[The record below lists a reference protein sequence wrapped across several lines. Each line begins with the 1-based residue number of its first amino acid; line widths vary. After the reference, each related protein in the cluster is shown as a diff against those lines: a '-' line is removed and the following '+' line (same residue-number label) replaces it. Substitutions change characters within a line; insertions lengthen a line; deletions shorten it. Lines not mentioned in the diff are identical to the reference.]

1 MWLDSIPLEYYS
13 PETFGFLSIYGIP
26 HLAMGRGLL
35 LTALRVYLLGDSNNN
50 RGLAIGIT
58 GVLAG
63 LFQPLSVV
71 ILSSLIA
78 LHILVT
84 FIWSR
89 IGMTRDRSE
98 FATIW
103 INQFKVSVVACVVL
117 LPFAAYNLMAFK
129 DPYVRQWTEQNII
142 LSPHPLH
149 YLLAYGCVFPLAF
162 IGSRKV
168 FMEKDWKGI
177 FPVLWVSLLPI
188 LAYFPFNLQRRLPD
202 GVWVALLAL
211 LFYGLERLKND
222 TDRKK
227 VSIVLSII
235 LVPSS
240 IFLLTGGIRT
250 ALVTNSPVY
259 IPGSQ
264 AVAFEFLAEHVE
276 DDSVVLTTYLTGNAL
291 PAWAPVRVV
300 IGHGPES
307 AGLEELQPAIERF
320 YSPEMSEQE
329 RISLLTRYSVDYVFW
344 EKDESDWEF
353 KETDYLQIIYEQ
365 EGEKIYQVRLQM
377 QPLKK
382 P

>member
-1 MWLDSIPLEYYS
+1 
-13 PETFGFLSIYGIP
+13 
-26 HLAMGRGLL
+26 
-35 LTALRVYLLGDSNNN
+35 
-50 RGLAIGIT
+50 
-58 GVLAG
+58 
-63 LFQPLSVV
+63 
-71 ILSSLIA
+71 
-78 LHILVT
+78 
-84 FIWSR
+84 
-89 IGMTRDRSE
+89 
-98 FATIW
+98 
-103 INQFKVSVVACVVL
+103 
-117 LPFAAYNLMAFK
+117 
-129 DPYVRQWTEQNII
+129 
-142 LSPHPLH
+142 
-149 YLLAYGCVFPLAF
+149 
-162 IGSRKV
+162 
-168 FMEKDWKGI
+168 
-177 FPVLWVSLLPI
+177 
-188 LAYFPFNLQRRLPD
+188 LPD